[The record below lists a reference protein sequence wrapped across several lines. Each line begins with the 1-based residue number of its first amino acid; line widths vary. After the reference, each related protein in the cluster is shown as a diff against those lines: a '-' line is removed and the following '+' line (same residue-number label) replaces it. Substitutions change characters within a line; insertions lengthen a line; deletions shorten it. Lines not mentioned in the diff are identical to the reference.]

1 MNTKVISIA
10 CAVVAFFAGAIWLSE
25 ANAAIVGTLV
35 AFLEVAAG
43 FGCGFW
49 FKNAD
54 ANLAVKTAQDE
65 TLYYQNEVRNLREA
79 YKKLTSEKASIA
91 EATKK
96 VAKTKK
102 SKES

>member
-35 AFLEVAAG
+35 AFLEVCAG
-43 FGCGFW
+43 FGCGLW
-49 FKNAD
+49 FKKAD
-54 ANLAVKTAQDE
+54 ADVRVKVCQDK
-65 TLYYQNEVRNLREA
+65 TLYYETELNTLREA

-102 SKES
+102 TKE